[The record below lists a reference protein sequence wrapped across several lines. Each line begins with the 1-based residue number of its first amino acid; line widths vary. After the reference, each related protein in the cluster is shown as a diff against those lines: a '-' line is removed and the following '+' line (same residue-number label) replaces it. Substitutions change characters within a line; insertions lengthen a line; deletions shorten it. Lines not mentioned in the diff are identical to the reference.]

1 MLHKNIYNILINKQ
15 YMYIIFYNVRSSH
28 SEVFLEKD
36 VLKIRSKFTGEQ
48 LCSPR
53 RTPRRTPN
61 FIEITLRHGC
71 SPVNLLQIFRT
82 SFTKNTSGWLLS
94 QYLMGYEFIISIKK
108 NQIIPFLNKISLSKD
123 FWSISAVYKMF

>member
-36 VLKIRSKFTGEQ
+36 VLKICSKFTGEH

-61 FIEITLRHGC
+61 FIEITLRHEC

-123 FWSISAVYKMF
+123 FWSISAVYKML